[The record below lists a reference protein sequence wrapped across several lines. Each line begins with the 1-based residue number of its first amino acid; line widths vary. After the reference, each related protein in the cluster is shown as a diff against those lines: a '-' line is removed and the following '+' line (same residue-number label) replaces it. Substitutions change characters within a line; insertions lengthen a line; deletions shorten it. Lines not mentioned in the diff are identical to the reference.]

1 MDALLILS
9 GLLAVIAGLVWLIAL
24 AFETSLLWGVGSILL
39 PPVAVLYVARHWAV
53 ARKAVGL
60 SALGVIPLVIGL
72 TMLASQHPER
82 VEAIASL
89 NWLEPDSQEHSSR
102 LAIRLNG
109 QLDGR
114 PFNPQLGKLADGLL
128 SLSEGDDLFAQ
139 QALSV
144 RIGRV
149 QSGNVQI
156 DVLPQDL
163 NPAHD
168 VEISWMP
175 PEQQLPEA
183 RLIRS
188 GYTLHLNLQPL
199 PPNKLAGDFH
209 LVLPTHYNTSLSGY
223 IEVFTDDLRY
233 RDGKVDLTHD
243 SADTLRHLA
252 RDHLQRRFET
262 RDVVIAS
269 VSPFN
274 FAKPAKSVSVRALVN
289 GAPGQFELEV
299 AKDRAGWTV
308 AADRYPPVPLDG
320 EAKPSVVAAP
330 AEPVPI
336 SASVLGID
344 RRQQFSLDRLQRDP
358 SHYERLLM
366 RAHTER
372 GRVAEGRFTGIDR
385 EGNVVIERVLK
396 GPGKAL
402 YSLEPNE
409 IVMLE
414 LLDP

>member
-9 GLLAVIAGLVWLIAL
+9 GLLAVFAGLVWLIAL
-24 AFETSLLWGVGSILL
+24 AFQTSLLWGIGSTL
-39 PPVAVLYVARHWAV
+39 PPVAVFYAAQHWAV

-60 SALGVIPLVIGL
+60 SALGGIPLVIGL

-82 VEAIASL
+82 AEAIASL
-89 NWLEPDSQEHSSR
+89 NWLEPDSQQHPGR

-114 PFNPQLGKLADGLL
+114 PFNPQLGKLADGML
-128 SLSEGDDLFAQ
+128 SLSEGDDLFAR
-139 QALSV
+139 QAV
-144 RIGRV
+144 NVHIGAV
-149 QSGNVQI
+149 QSGSVQI

-168 VEISWMP
+168 VEISWMR

-199 PPNKLAGDFH
+199 PPNQLAGDFH

-243 SADTLRHLA
+243 SPDTLRHLA

-274 FAKPAKSVSVRALVN
+274 FAKPAKSVSVRAQVK
-289 GAPGQFELEV
+289 GTPDQFELEV
-299 AKDRAGWTV
+299 AKTQAGWAV
-308 AADRYPPVPLDG
+308 AADRYSPLPLGGD
-320 EAKPSVVAAP
+320 EKARVVAPP
-330 AEPVPI
+330 AEPVP
-336 SASVLGID
+336 ASSTMLSID
-344 RRQQFSLDRLQRDP
+344 RRQQFSLDRLQRNP

>member
-24 AFETSLLWGVGSILL
+24 AFQTNLSWGVGSIL
-39 PPVAVLYVARHWAV
+39 PPVALLYAARHWTV
-53 ARKAVGL
+53 ARKAIGL
-60 SALGVIPLVIGL
+60 SALGIIPLVVGV

-82 VEAIASL
+82 IVAIASL
-89 NWLEPDSQEHSSR
+89 DWLEPDSQAHTSR
-102 LAIRLNG
+102 LANRLNG

-114 PFNPQLGKLADGLL
+114 PFSPQMGKFADGLL
-128 SLSEGDDLFAQ
+128 SLSEGDDLFAR
-139 QALSV
+139 QAVNV
-144 RIGRV
+144 RIGAV
-149 QSGNVQI
+149 QSGSVQI

-168 VEISWMP
+168 VEISWMR

-233 RDGKVDLTHD
+233 RDDGQVDLTHD

-274 FAKPAKSVSVRALVN
+274 FAMPAKAISVRAQVN
-289 GAPGQFELEV
+289 GASGQFELEV
-299 AKDRAGWTV
+299 AKNQVGWAV
-308 AADRYPPVPLDG
+308 AADPYPQLPLAG
-320 EAKPSVVAAP
+320 EGKPQVVAAP
-330 AEPVPI
+330 AEPMPA
-336 SASVLGID
+336 SASILDLD

-358 SHYERLLM
+358 SQYERLLV

-372 GRVAEGRFTGIDR
+372 GRVAEGRFVGIDR
-385 EGNVVIERVLK
+385 EGNVAIQQVMK
-396 GPGKAL
+396 GSGKAVYNL
-402 YSLEPNE
+402 VPSE
-409 IVMLE
+409 IVLLE
-414 LLDP
+414 LLEP